1 MGLNYIRKVKT
12 GNENAKECD
21 EFKKELDLFFGPSR

>member
-1 MGLNYIRKVKT
+1 MGLTYISKVKS
-12 GNENAKECD
+12 GNGNAKECD